1 MKALLLIIS
10 VLMMIFVN
18 IIFGVLMFVVVALFV
33 KD

>member
-18 IIFGVLMFVVVALFV
+18 IIFGFMMLVLVALFV

>member
-18 IIFGVLMFVVVALFV
+18 IIFGVLMFILVALFV

>member
-18 IIFGVLMFVVVALFV
+18 IIFGVLMFILVALFV
-33 KD
+33 RD